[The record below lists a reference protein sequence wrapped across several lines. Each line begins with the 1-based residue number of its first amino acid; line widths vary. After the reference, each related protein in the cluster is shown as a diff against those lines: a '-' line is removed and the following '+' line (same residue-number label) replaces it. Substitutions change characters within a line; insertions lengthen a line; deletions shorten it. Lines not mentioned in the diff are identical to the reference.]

1 MQDFSQHLPTSG
13 SRQELTRSNN
23 FSLMPY
29 EQDNLFKSMN
39 GVYRLSQFAGA
50 APIKRMPLPSDV
62 RGLPTVE
69 FSITFMGC
77 DYEFL
82 KSPFR
87 SLCFVYASNALW

>member
-1 MQDFSQHLPTSG
+1 MQDFSQLLPSSG
-13 SRQELTRSNN
+13 SRQELTRSNI

-62 RGLPTVE
+62 PGLATIE
-69 FSITFMGC
+69 FSVTFMGC
-77 DYEFL
+77 DYELL
-82 KSPFR
+82 KSLFR
-87 SLCFVYASNALW
+87 SLCFVYASKS